1 MSSCTATMA
10 SPYNS
15 VYSSTKAYIRQLSK
29 SINFEYSNV
38 DTTVF
43 EPWHIAT
50 EMIGKPSSNISIV
63 TPNQLVENAM
73 KHAGLTLEID
83 PCLFHYIEDWGTMFT
98 PEFIRVRKAI
108 KEFENFKKT
117 RSQMNK
123 EE

>member
-50 EMIGKPSSNISIV
+50 EMIGKPSSNFCTA
-63 TPNQLVENAM
+63 TPDQLVENAM

-83 PCLFHYIEDWGTMFT
+83 PFFIHYLEDWGSWAVPSLITTHMKKIEYDTF
-98 PEFIRVRKAI
+98 EKRKI
-108 KEFENFKKT
+108 
-117 RSQMNK
+117 MNNVQN
-123 EE
+123 